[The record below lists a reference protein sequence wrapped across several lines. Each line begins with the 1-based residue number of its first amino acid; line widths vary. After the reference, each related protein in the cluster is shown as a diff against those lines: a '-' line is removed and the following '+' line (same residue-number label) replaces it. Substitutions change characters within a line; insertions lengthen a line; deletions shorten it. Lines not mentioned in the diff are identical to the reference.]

1 MAQARRS
8 PWAFFAALALFI
20 VAVLSLTAYTLW
32 LLRSDAI
39 KSGLAISAIFT
50 RSFEDHLTQSLRV
63 SELAGVNAASSEK
76 GQLNLRQMETN
87 FVFILRNSPF
97 LRSVS
102 LLDESNLIIASSNSA
117 NLGVTVSTKDFFP
130 IAAGTQSFLRL
141 GTPWAGR
148 DFADGHSVSN
158 QLPEDTS
165 GRFLPA
171 THGVDIG
178 PRSLTLLVALNPDY
192 FLNYMSRQFDTKSG
206 SVEVLRLD
214 GFQLMSTD
222 YEQRFGAPKNE
233 FTNNGLLYEV
243 EFGEFEQSLHGERP
257 VLTTF
262 RVSPLYPLVVVTHIQ
277 RDYALSQWETETKT
291 ILGIVVPTL
300 LIVSLMSIS
309 RYRRQQLLEAK
320 TNESNRLQQINAAR
334 VFTNS
339 HEGIMMCAADGNI
352 LDVNDAFTR
361 ITGYGRDEI
370 LGQNPRILRSG
381 RQTKEFYADLWRDLN
396 EHGFWSGELWNRHKN
411 GEVYAEMLTISAVSD
426 SQGVVQQFVGQFA
439 DVTKRKM
446 LDDQVRLMAF
456 FDPLTML
463 PNRRMLNDRLSQAM
477 ATSKR
482 SGLCGALMFLDLD
495 NFKPLND
502 TYGHEVGDSLLIE
515 VATRLKGCL
524 REVDTVARFGGDEF
538 VVILSELMIDKTQS
552 TAQARGVAEKIR
564 AALAS
569 PFFLT
574 QAQPGKEDTV
584 IEHGCSISIGVVVFA
599 NHELSETAI
608 LKCADAAMYQ
618 AKAGGRNAI
627 RFCGANLMVEGT
639 LSGTLS

>member
-117 NLGVTVSTKDFFP
+117 NLGITVSTKDFFP
-130 IAAGTQSFLRL
+130 VAAGTQSFLRL

-148 DFADGHSVSN
+148 DFADGHAIGN
-158 QLPEDTS
+158 QMPEDTS

-178 PRSLTLLVALNPDY
+178 PRNLSLLVALNPDY
-192 FLNYMSRQFDTKSG
+192 FLNFMSRQFDTRSG

-214 GFQLMSTD
+214 GIQLMSTD

-262 RVSPLYPLVVVTHIQ
+262 RVSPLYPLAVVTHIQ

-370 LGQNPRILRSG
+370 LGQNPRILTSG
-381 RQTKEFYADLWRDLN
+381 RQTKEFYADLWRDLS

-456 FDPLTML
+456 FDPLREC
-463 PNRRMLNDRLSQAM
+463 PDFCVR
-477 ATSKR
+477 
-482 SGLCGALMFLDLD
+482 GA
-495 NFKPLND
+495 
-502 TYGHEVGDSLLIE
+502 G
-515 VATRLKGCL
+515 
-524 REVDTVARFGGDEF
+524 
-538 VVILSELMIDKTQS
+538 
-552 TAQARGVAEKIR
+552 
-564 AALAS
+564 
-569 PFFLT
+569 
-574 QAQPGKEDTV
+574 
-584 IEHGCSISIGVVVFA
+584 
-599 NHELSETAI
+599 
-608 LKCADAAMYQ
+608 
-618 AKAGGRNAI
+618 
-627 RFCGANLMVEGT
+627 
-639 LSGTLS
+639 